1 MEIKTI
7 LELADKAG
15 FNASELEK
23 GFANLLRQRL
33 IDFANLVEAHDRL
46 AQPEPEPVAW
56 MHEKA
61 GGYRFYS
68 WKKEYPNDIPL
79 YTAPPKRELVGLEDE
94 DVATVKNEF
103 NRGALWAEQ
112 VLRNKNT

>member
-15 FNASELEK
+15 FNVPELEK

-46 AQPEPEPVAW
+46 AQPEPELKSCRHCGLCRLVWANASKGLLLGKQWLSSNTPA
-56 MHEKA
+56 HFRKNPAETP
-61 GGYRFYS
+61 
-68 WKKEYPNDIPL
+68 KK
-79 YTAPPKRELVGLEDE
+79 TAR
-94 DVATVKNEF
+94 DVTDQD
-103 NRGALWAEQ
+103 RIH
-112 VLRNKNT
+112 

>member
-46 AQPEPEPVAW
+46 AQP
-56 MHEKA
+56 
-61 GGYRFYS
+61 
-68 WKKEYPNDIPL
+68 KK
-79 YTAPPKRELVGLEDE
+79 KWVGLEDE